1 MSPSQSPEL
10 KLAELPCVLGIDSGF
25 ASAGYA
31 IVGLDRDSLHV
42 HTLGVV
48 RTAASAKKLKVK
60 AADDNM
66 RRGREITSQYHPFLT
81 PRVIAICMESPSL
94 PRNASTS
101 FKMGIF
107 YGIVAAL
114 VEIYD
119 VPVVQVSPQALKKG
133 VCGKSTASK
142 EEIARA
148 LDLRFSRSFTD
159 ELVQR
164 GIPAGMHEHAYDA
177 LGTIVASEDSE
188 VLRLARRMGR

>member
-1 MSPSQSPEL
+1 
-10 KLAELPCVLGIDSGF
+10 VLGLDSGF
-25 ASAGYA
+25 AASGYA
-31 IVGLDRDSLHV
+31 VVELADPLVPIA
-42 HTLGVV
+42 LGVI

-66 RRGREITSQYHPFLT
+66 RRGREITKLINPTIRSNI
-81 PRVIAICMESPSL
+81 VAICMEAPSL

-101 FKMGIF
+101 FKLGIY
-107 YGIVAAL
+107 YGIIASL
-114 VEIYD
+114 SEMHD
-119 VPVVQVSPQALKKG
+119 VPVVQVTPQALKKG
-133 VCGKSTASK
+133 VCGKATASK
-142 EEIARA
+142 DEIARA
-148 LDLRFSRSFTD
+148 LDLRFSRNFAD